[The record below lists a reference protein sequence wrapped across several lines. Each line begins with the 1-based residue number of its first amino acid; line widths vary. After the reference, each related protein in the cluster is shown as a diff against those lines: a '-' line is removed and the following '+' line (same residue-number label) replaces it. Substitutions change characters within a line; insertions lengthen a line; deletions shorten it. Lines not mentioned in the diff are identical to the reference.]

1 MSDIGDSR
9 RLTELRVRAITIGV
23 NLSWIVIGLLVF
35 ESIRL
40 GVLTEPPARAAA
52 IGVGL
57 MPAALNFIKWNEMID
72 RPIGRLIL
80 WLWGATMLVVLA
92 VALTVEELVPA
103 TVGLYLGLIVFGAV
117 IGTTRILI
125 GITVVA
131 IASFLLIP
139 VLGGDQTVGNMAA
152 PVVAVVAVA
161 IVTRMTIIDLAGSLS
176 QLAWQQEELARKDV
190 IFERLYEVS
199 RTSSTGDN
207 LDNVVPE
214 LVAGIGKYLDCDI
227 AVVLLRDETGT
238 SLEVMSPIW
247 AAGHSLEIAGYR
259 IGLQTRDPLVTAS
272 ITNKPTIIT
281 DIDLDPL
288 EQGLLGELGVANAM
302 VVSIGVK
309 RHSMGLM
316 VVGDKRSGPFTESD
330 LEDFVSLAAPTAL
343 VLSQLDRYKEAE
355 ETSRRLQDLAKLKTD
370 FVSVVSH
377 ELRTPLTSII
387 GALATLARPELAP
400 EREAA
405 RELLASA
412 RTQTDRLRR
421 LIEDLLMVSRIENRS
436 LPQNPV
442 VIELRSLI
450 ASVIADVPDA
460 TGSVSVKVHDGVL
473 KIEADSDHLHRILI
487 NLVQNAMKYGGGT
500 EIEVIATPRA
510 GGQISIAVLDHGP
523 GITEAQRKAVFDR
536 FTQLEPSATRSQGGT
551 GLGLHIVNGLVEG
564 MGGHIELVETPGGGA
579 TFYVVLPRAPGS
591 LPVTTI

>member
-1 MSDIGDSR
+1 M
-9 RLTELRVRAITIGV
+9 
-23 NLSWIVIGLLVF
+23 
-35 ESIRL
+35 
-40 GVLTEPPARAAA
+40 
-52 IGVGL
+52 
-57 MPAALNFIKWNEMID
+57 
-72 RPIGRLIL
+72 
-80 WLWGATMLVVLA
+80 
-92 VALTVEELVPA
+92 
-103 TVGLYLGLIVFGAV
+103 
-117 IGTTRILI
+117 
-125 GITVVA
+125 
-131 IASFLLIP
+131 
-139 VLGGDQTVGNMAA
+139 
-152 PVVAVVAVA
+152 
-161 IVTRMTIIDLAGSLS
+161 
-176 QLAWQQEELARKDV
+176 
-190 IFERLYEVS
+190 
-199 RTSSTGDN
+199 
-207 LDNVVPE
+207 
-214 LVAGIGKYLDCDI
+214 
-227 AVVLLRDETGT
+227 
-238 SLEVMSPIW
+238 
-247 AAGHSLEIAGYR
+247 
-259 IGLQTRDPLVTAS
+259 S
-272 ITNKPTIIT
+272 ITNKPTIIN

-288 EQGLLGELGVANAM
+288 EQGLLGELGLANAM

-330 LEDFVSLAAPTAL
+330 LEDFVSLAAPAAL

-460 TGSVSVKVHDGVL
+460 TDAVSVRVHDGVQ

-551 GLGLHIVNGLVEG
+551 GLGLHIVNGLIEG
-564 MGGHIELVETPGGGA
+564 MGGHIELAETSGGGA

-591 LPVTTI
+591 LPVTTIQALGS